1 MIRAM
6 QAKKISTP
14 AAANN
19 WLRMMRML
27 TGDESR

>member
-1 MIRAM
+1 MIEQCRR
-6 QAKKISTP
+6 KTSTP

-19 WLRMMRML
+19 WPHMMRML